1 MIEQENFYRQIKN
14 KFNNNDDNV
23 NKLNKLG
30 KILEI
35 NNFDN
40 NDVDQLA
47 YLNNKILQNDN
58 SKATT
63 TLDNDLDLLLGISSD
78 GKDDVDKVES
88 NVKQQDDN
96 FDTFINKLAIN
107 DKDETF
113 KNEQHQSKLS
123 FDKVNKKQ
131 NQNDAKDLDFL
142 DDLLG

>member
-14 KFNNNDDNV
+14 KFNNDDNV

-88 NVKQQDDN
+88 NVKQQDGN
-96 FDTFINKLAIN
+96 FDTFINKLTIN

-113 KNEQHQSKLS
+113 KMN
-123 FDKVNKKQ
+123 NI
-131 NQNDAKDLDFL
+131 NPN
-142 DDLLG
+142 

>member
-113 KNEQHQSKLS
+113 KNEQHQFKLS

>member
-78 GKDDVDKVES
+78 GKDDVDKVKS

-96 FDTFINKLAIN
+96 FDTFINKLTIN

-113 KNEQHQSKLS
+113 KMNNINSKLS
-123 FDKVNKKQ
+123 FDKVNKTKS
-131 NQNDAKDLDFL
+131 K
-142 DDLLG
+142 